1 MKRLSKSDIEE
12 AILFIFDE
20 CLRFAKMSISELK
33 RRDTRDYFCYLP
45 HPNGRDRMLCGHL
58 AEAKLWELS
67 EEGLRLNNLA
77 GRVSAKTLR
86 GILGSE
92 LVKRFV
98 IEKRAIDA
106 RQIDRLMSWLG
117 RAAARKCSSR
127 THFIPCHLMYVGEP
141 EELSVGPVTLRSRRS
156 FRSQILPRVRGYD
169 PDGDRKWTRK
179 LLCGALRY
187 YRGFKWVVEVAV
199 PPADSELSEKIAW
212 EAATAALNCLH
223 LCFGAEA
230 TDKMVLGGPRLERD
244 TRGHLQIDSDGILH
258 PKLRLGGLG
267 QVGFASGWSTEWA
280 GSEAELFVKLSGVA
294 LEIVVDPDRQRP
306 VSRRV
311 LDAIYWF
318 GEGVREKG
326 DAAKVVKY
334 VTALER
340 MLMTDERDDIAKLV
354 SERCA
359 AFCLT
364 WDEHITLERWRA
376 DALGLYDL
384 RSRLV
389 HGDMSPL
396 SKEVRSGARLGA
408 KIARLVILAALRHL
422 GEEGLRA
429 ERVSTSRLARW
440 FDAIVLASKRVDGER
455 NIKEEQAK

>member
-1 MKRLSKSDIEE
+1 MKHLSKADVEE
-12 AILFIFDE
+12 AICFILDE
-20 CLRFAKMSISELK
+20 CIRFAKMPICELK

-58 AEAKLWELS
+58 AEAKLWEIA

-117 RAAARKCSSR
+117 RAAVRKCSSR
-127 THFIPCHLMYVGEP
+127 THFIPCHLMYVDEP
-141 EELSVGPVTLRSRRS
+141 EELSVGPVTLRSRKS
-156 FRSQILPRVRGYD
+156 FRSQILPLVRGYD
-169 PDGDRKWTRK
+169 PGGDSKWTRK
-179 LLCGALRY
+179 LLSGALHY
-187 YRGFKWVVEVAV
+187 YRGFKWFVEVAV
-199 PPADSELSEKIAW
+199 PLADSELSEKIAW

-244 TRGHLQIDSDGILH
+244 NRAHLQIDSDG
-258 PKLRLGGLG
+258 KLRTKLRVGGLG
-267 QVGFASGWSTEWA
+267 QVGFASGWSTEWV
-280 GSEAELFVKLSGVA
+280 GSEAELFIKLSGVA
-294 LEIVVDPDRQRP
+294 LEIVVDPDLQRP

-318 GEGVREKG
+318 GEGVRETG

-340 MLMTDERDDIAKLV
+340 MLMTNEGDDIAKLV

-364 WDEHITLERWRA
+364 SDEPITLEQWRA
-376 DALGLYDL
+376 EALGLYEL

-422 GEEGLRA
+422 GEEGLHA

-440 FDAIVLASKRVDGER
+440 FDAIVSASEQFARERQVMNERV
-455 NIKEEQAK
+455 K